1 MGAIWKSGSRR
12 FHQAGHVL
20 PELTQRIFP
29 KGVVAAVEHHVP
41 VGRRGYRHAAE
52 CEVAAQLVERRGG
65 SCTPKR
71 RHCTCR
77 LAGEP
82 PPVHARSVEYTVK
95 QREQRTV
102 WGGETPRRLCT
113 YYPFVKTCHLSLEE
127 LVELAID
134 YGLALHAGVDDE
146 PPSMNDVLYRA
157 QRAQVLQRVA
167 GYDDHVSLLPHLD

>member
-1 MGAIWKSGSRR
+1 MGAIWKSGSRH

-77 LAGEP
+77 LAGEL
-82 PPVHARSVEYTVK
+82 PPVHARRVEYAVK

-102 WGGETPRRLCT
+102 WGETPRRLCT
-113 YYPFVKTCHLSLEE
+113 YYPFVKTCHLCLKE

-146 PPSMNDVLYRA
+146 PSSMNDVLYRA

-167 GYDDHVSLLPHLD
+167 GYDDHVSFLPHLD

>member
-29 KGVVAAVEHHVP
+29 KGVVSAVEHHVP
-41 VGRRGYRHAAE
+41 VGRRDYRHAAE

-77 LAGEP
+77 LAGEL
-82 PPVHARSVEYTVK
+82 PPVHARSVEYAVK

-102 WGGETPRRLCT
+102 WGETPRRLCT

-127 LVELAID
+127 LVELAINLD
-134 YGLALHAGVDDE
+134 LALHEGIDDE
-146 PPSMNDVLYRA
+146 MPSMNDVLYRA
-157 QRAQVLQRVA
+157 QRAQVLQWIA
-167 GYDDHVSLLPHLD
+167 SCDNHVSLLPHLD

>member
-65 SCTPKR
+65 SCMPKR

-77 LAGEP
+77 LAGEL
-82 PPVHARSVEYTVK
+82 PPVHARSAEYAVK

-102 WGGETPRRLCT
+102 WGETPRRLCT
-113 YYPFVKTCHLSLEE
+113 YYPFVKTCRLPLEE
-127 LVELAID
+127 LVKLAID

-146 PPSMNDVLYRA
+146 VPLMNDMLYRA
-157 QRAQVLQRVA
+157 QRAQVL
-167 GYDDHVSLLPHLD
+167 